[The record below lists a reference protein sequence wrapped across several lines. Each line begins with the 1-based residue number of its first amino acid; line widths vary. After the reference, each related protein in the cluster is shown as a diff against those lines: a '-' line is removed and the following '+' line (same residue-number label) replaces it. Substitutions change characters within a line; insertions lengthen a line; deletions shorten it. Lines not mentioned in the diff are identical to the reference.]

1 MPAKMCFLV
10 LVTSETCSIRSITV
24 KTCLLRYYPEL
35 RTKSEL
41 GRKCAATER
50 LNKMLK
56 NKDRAEAMSLL
67 GEMAW
72 REETTSQRTEAS
84 FMQWHRTSLEK

>member
-1 MPAKMCFLV
+1 MGLSDAF
-10 LVTSETCSIRSITV
+10 SIQSITV
-24 KTCLLRYYPEL
+24 KSCLLRYYPEL

-50 LNKMLK
+50 LTKMLK
-56 NKDRAEAMSLL
+56 NEDQVEAVSLL

-72 REETTSQRTEAS
+72 REVTTSQRTEAS
-84 FMQWHRTSLEK
+84 FTQWHRHSLEK